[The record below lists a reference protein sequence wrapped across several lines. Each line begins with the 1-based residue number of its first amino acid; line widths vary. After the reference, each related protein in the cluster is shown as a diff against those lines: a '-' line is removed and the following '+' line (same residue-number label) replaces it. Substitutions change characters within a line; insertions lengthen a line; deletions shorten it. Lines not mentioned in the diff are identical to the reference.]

1 MSPERRRFLFL
12 NLGHAYTHL
21 FLLIHPTA
29 ILVIERD
36 LGRDYGDLLLP
47 STAAFAAFGLGT
59 LPAGWLGDRLSR
71 PAMLVAMFV
80 GLGAAALLTG
90 LAQETWHLTVG
101 LALIGL
107 FASIY
112 HPVGIAM
119 VAETGAA
126 LGGRLGRALG
136 INGVYGNLGVAAA
149 PLLTGLLA
157 GSLGWRW
164 AFVVPGALALV
175 TGLCF
180 LPLLRQGPAPAR
192 GTQATAGAP
201 PRDGRFGVVLFLV
214 IGGLFGGLA
223 FHTMTIAVPKVL
235 QEALPGA
242 TPSVAAA
249 GGLASLIFACAAFA
263 QIAVGGMIDR
273 YPIRRV
279 ALAVAGAQVPL
290 FLLLGWLSGPGAVA
304 LLLFLMLF
312 VFGEIPISDALV
324 ARYATAAWRA
334 RLYALKYV
342 LSLGVSVAAVP
353 SVAWLHRPGAGFGGL
368 FALLAACMVAV
379 VLAAAFLPGRGA
391 ARARSAGVRTG

>member
-80 GLGAAALLTG
+80 GLGAAALFTG

-164 AFVVPGALALV
+164 AFFVPGALALV

-192 GTQATAGAP
+192 GKQATAGAP
-201 PRDGRFGVVLFLV
+201 PRDGRLGVVLFL
-214 IGGLFGGLA
+214 IFGGLFGGLA

-235 QEALPGA
+235 QEALPEA
-242 TPSVAAA
+242 TPGVVAA

-304 LLLFLMLF
+304 LLLLLMLF

-324 ARYATAAWRA
+324 ARYAAAAWRA

-379 VLAAAFLPGRGA
+379 VLAAACLPGRGA
-391 ARARSAGVRTG
+391 ARVRSGPVRTG